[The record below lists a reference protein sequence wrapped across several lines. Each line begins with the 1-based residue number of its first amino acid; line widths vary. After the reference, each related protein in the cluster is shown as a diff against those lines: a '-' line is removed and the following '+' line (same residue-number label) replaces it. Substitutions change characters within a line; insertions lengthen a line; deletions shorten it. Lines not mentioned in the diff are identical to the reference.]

1 MMDFVGVHVL
11 FGGTWVCDGV
21 GISLS
26 FLFASALAVLS
37 SPEGS
42 CYTSSDQ

>member
-1 MMDFVGVHVL
+1 MDSVGVHVL
-11 FGGTWVCDGV
+11 FGGAWVCGGV

-37 SPEGS
+37 SSEGS
-42 CYTSSDQ
+42 CNTSSDQ